1 MAETLTFP
9 LDITSAGIY
18 TIEVVAV
25 DSWDAK
31 SGKIKCEATI
41 GSAEGTLSA
50 ELPEVYTD
58 FEFKNGTVTD
68 TNGKFDIT
76 VNGATVVNTP
86 LTFAGKTANV
96 DVFNIS
102 ASGQNAVV
110 KFKDY
115 TSVTLPD
122 FYNSATGFSIEA
134 LYVNRDQSGK
144 QGIVCGTQSPGG
156 WGLAQSGGT
165 PYFFTYASGASI
177 NINVGNA
184 ASKTSLTHIVCTT
197 QYVSTTDTTHTAIY
211 VNGDLAKSGSAKGK
225 VAVHSN
231 NNVATAF
238 CLGADIDS
246 NGAGSDF
253 QMTDFRLTDV
263 KFYAS
268 ALNFK
273 QVETAYNNAVTE
285 FSK

>member
-1 MAETLTFP
+1 
-9 LDITSAGIY
+9 
-18 TIEVVAV
+18 VVAV

-144 QGIVCGTQSPGG
+144 QGVVCGTQNPGG
-156 WGLAQSGGT
+156 WGLAENAGV
-165 PYFFTYASGASI
+165 PYFFVYVGSSSI
-177 NINVGNA
+177 SITA
-184 ASKTSLTHIVCTT
+184 KSATPKTELTHIVCTF
-197 QYVSTTDTTHTAIY
+197 IY
-211 VNGDLAKSGSAKGK
+211 NSSANKTNAALYINGELIGSGSYTGK
-225 VAVHSN
+225 VGVHSTE
-231 NNVATAF
+231 AIGTAF
-238 CLGADIDS
+238 CFGADIAS
-246 NGAGSDF
+246 TGKG
-253 QMTDFRLTDV
+253 TDFPMTNFVLADA
-263 KFYAS
+263 KIYAH

-273 QVETAYNNAVTE
+273 QAETAYAKAVE
-285 FSK
+285 NFGK